1 MLKSIKGKII
11 VFAILA
17 TLIPSIGLGVLSFQ
31 QNDAMINK
39 NVTHELRALA
49 HYASRELDLWT
60 KEQIL
65 VVREL
70 ATSKMLIDG
79 LSLEKRA
86 DRNKQVRQQQSLGLY
101 LASVQKRLDTVL
113 ELSVVD
119 VNGEFVASNVELPL
133 SMALAPDWAEQAST
147 QGEIFLPPHWNA
159 QYAAPILSISVPIL
173 FEDDFVLGALI
184 VTFDMRIIQANLK
197 DKTKSPPG
205 DVLLLDG
212 YGHIMLTS
220 DMSLPDNHQP
230 ITLDPG
236 VIRKLQEKPGEYEIF
251 LDPQQEKI
259 AGLAYMPQK
268 MPVTVIANRTYESI
282 YEIWEHQRNLFAWL
296 ICFILLIVTSI
307 AFKMS
312 HAIVAALQ
320 KLIDATQK
328 IVKGDLD
335 VVLSSSQ
342 RDEIGQLTQ
351 MFNQMTDRLRQ
362 NQIEISTASIAM
374 QQKNQQ
380 LERLSVTDG
389 LTGLYNRNKLNAIID
404 DQLARYRRN
413 KRPFGV
419 LMIDIDFFK
428 TLNDGLGHIAG
439 DEIIVAVA
447 EKIAHLIRNIDYAA
461 RYGGDE
467 FVVIL
472 PDSKIDDTAKTAER
486 IREQVRA
493 ISCGTEEKAIQVT
506 LSIGAIESE
515 PEDTSLTVLLA
526 RVDGALYEAKH
537 AGRNRVFS
545 IRPREV
551 VVQEQS

>member
-1 MLKSIKGKII
+1 MKSIKGKII

-31 QNDAMINK
+31 QNEAMINK

-86 DRNKQVRQQQSLGLY
+86 TRNKPASQQQSLGLY

-119 VNGEFVASNVELPL
+119 VNGEFVASSVELPL
-133 SMALAPDWAEQAST
+133 SMTLAPDWAEQAST
-147 QGEIFLPPHWNA
+147 QGEIVLPPHRNA

-173 FEDDFVLGALI
+173 SEDDFVLGALI
-184 VTFDMRIIQANLK
+184 VTFDMRIIQADLK

-205 DVLLLDG
+205 DVLLLDS

-220 DMSLPDNHQP
+220 DMSLSDNHQP
-230 ITLDPG
+230 ITLDLG
-236 VIRKLQEKPGEYEIF
+236 IIRKLQEKPGEYEIF

-259 AGLAYMPQK
+259 AGLAYMPQQ

-282 YEIWEHQRNLFAWL
+282 YEIWERQRNLFAWL

-404 DQLARYRRN
+404 DQLARYQRN

-428 TLNDGLGHIAG
+428 TLNDGLGHIVG

-447 EKIAHLIRNIDYAA
+447 EKIAHSIRSIDYAA

-486 IREQVRA
+486 IREQVSA
-493 ISCGTEEKAIQVT
+493 IICGAEEKAIQVT

-515 PEDTSLTVLLA
+515 SEDTSLTVLLA

>member
-147 QGEIFLPPHWNA
+147 QGEIVLPPHWNA

-220 DMSLPDNHQP
+220 DMSLPDNSSAYNAGSGRYQE
-230 ITLDPG
+230 ITG
-236 VIRKLQEKPGEYEIF
+236 
-251 LDPQQEKI
+251 
-259 AGLAYMPQK
+259 
-268 MPVTVIANRTYESI
+268 
-282 YEIWEHQRNLFAWL
+282 
-296 ICFILLIVTSI
+296 
-307 AFKMS
+307 
-312 HAIVAALQ
+312 
-320 KLIDATQK
+320 
-328 IVKGDLD
+328 
-335 VVLSSSQ
+335 
-342 RDEIGQLTQ
+342 
-351 MFNQMTDRLRQ
+351 
-362 NQIEISTASIAM
+362 
-374 QQKNQQ
+374 
-380 LERLSVTDG
+380 
-389 LTGLYNRNKLNAIID
+389 
-404 DQLARYRRN
+404 
-413 KRPFGV
+413 
-419 LMIDIDFFK
+419 K
-428 TLNDGLGHIAG
+428 T
-439 DEIIVAVA
+439 
-447 EKIAHLIRNIDYAA
+447 R
-461 RYGGDE
+461 
-467 FVVIL
+467 
-472 PDSKIDDTAKTAER
+472 
-486 IREQVRA
+486 
-493 ISCGTEEKAIQVT
+493 
-506 LSIGAIESE
+506 
-515 PEDTSLTVLLA
+515 
-526 RVDGALYEAKH
+526 
-537 AGRNRVFS
+537 
-545 IRPREV
+545 
-551 VVQEQS
+551 